1 MDIESVGMSGSA
13 PRIGGFIIVAA
24 SLVVALLQGCST
36 VGRVTGSGQEGVSSD
51 KAARYVTPQDPLA
64 RPIQVAWTSARASQC
79 GFMFDPVKLKADF
92 MAEEARRGLDQNQL
106 QRTSEAY
113 DYTRDSVMDT
123 IKHDSNYCTKE
134 RNDAIRADLRRYIA
148 GDYTPAAKLAR

>member
-1 MDIESVGMSGSA
+1 MSGSA

-24 SLVVALLQGCST
+24 CLGMALLQGCST

-64 RPIQVAWTSARASQC
+64 RPIQVAWTSARASHC
-79 GFMFDPVKLKADF
+79 GFMFDPVKLKADY
-92 MAEEARRGLDQNQL
+92 MADEARRGLDQNQL

-113 DYTRDSVMDT
+113 DYT
-123 IKHDSNYCTKE
+123 
-134 RNDAIRADLRRYIA
+134 
-148 GDYTPAAKLAR
+148 PAAKLAR

>member
-1 MDIESVGMSGSA
+1 MSGSA

-64 RPIQVAWTSARASQC
+64 RPIQVAWTSARASHC
-79 GFMFDPVKLKADF
+79 GFMFDPVKLKADY

-113 DYTRDSVMDT
+113 DYTRDSGIAT